1 MIQDIAPKKFHI
13 EYTEKTPAGAETAL
27 VYSHGLTLLKT
38 DEEGRISFPKVS
50 DLLDTG
56 TRFTYLFRIDEEEY
70 YLARIPEEEVCADL
84 LEKGYRF
91 ERDWIFRAAKPKDL
105 AFAGVTGKQLAEW
118 YRSHRFCG
126 ACGHEME
133 ADHKE
138 RMMRCPSCGKM
149 YYPTIC
155 PAVIVAVMHKGKL
168 LMSKYAGREYTRFA
182 LLAGFAE
189 SGEMIEDTVHREV
202 MEEVGLKVRNL
213 RFYKSQPWP
222 FSDSLLMGFFCELD
236 GEDDR
241 IVLDEEE
248 LSMAGWYGPEEIPE
262 DEERASL
269 TREMMTVFRRL
280 GGDRERILEFLNSG
294 VAE

>member
-1 MIQDIAPKKFHI
+1 MIQDIAPKKFYI
-13 EYTEKTPAGAETAL
+13 EYREKTPTGPETAL
-27 VYSHGLTLLKT
+27 VYSHQLTLLKT
-38 DEEGRISFPKVS
+38 DEAGKISFPKVS
-50 DLLDTG
+50 DLQDTG
-56 TRFTYLFRIDEEEY
+56 TTFTYLFRIDEEEY
-70 YLARIPEEEVCADL
+70 YLAGIPEEEVCADL
-84 LEKGYRF
+84 LEAGYRF
-91 ERDWIFRAAKPKDL
+91 EKDWAFRAAEPRDL
-105 AFAGVTGKQLAEW
+105 AFAGVTGKQLSEW
-118 YRSHRFCG
+118 YRCHRFCG

-189 SGEMIEDTVHREV
+189 SGETIEDTVHREV

-236 GEDDR
+236 GEDDK

-280 GGDRERILEFLNSG
+280 GGDRERILEFLNEG
-294 VAE
+294 VDR